1 MPSIPRGPPC
11 RIENN
16 CIWGG
21 EVVATGTNGEGPY
34 SLSRDYMLV
43 RLAMR
48 IPGSF
53 NVRYAGWSVE
63 ETVPES
69 ATVIGHPNGMPM
81 TIAYDHNPIEHND
94 RCDRQ
99 GMMWRLSVDEGQ
111 LIIGHSGSPVFDANE
126 RVRGNLLTGA
136 SCTGNSRSCAF
147 SLRYNWTFGPPG
159 SLLIDHLAGS
169 DTRVP
174 SLPSR

>member
-159 SLLIDHLAGS
+159 SLLIDHLAGG
-169 DTRVP
+169 DTRVLP
-174 SLPSR
+174 VPSR